1 MICSGGG
8 RISGSSFMSR
18 IGLLL
23 VEKYESL
30 LLAVLVLFIFEFPR
44 NPWKL
49 TTFFNL
55 VVVVEKDSLNRMHR
69 LLP

>member
-1 MICSGGG
+1 MICSSGGG
-8 RISGSSFMSR
+8 WISGSSFMSR

-30 LLAVLVLFIFEFPR
+30 LLFIFEFPR

>member
-1 MICSGGG
+1 MICSSGGG
-8 RISGSSFMSR
+8 WISESSFMSR

-30 LLAVLVLFIFEFPR
+30 LLAVVLFIFEFPR